1 MGKPYLCGRTAG
13 KYPRPPFFLLHFS
26 PPMNWPLRIAK
37 RYLFARKSANI
48 INIITGIAVFGI
60 AVGAAALV
68 LVLSVF
74 NGFEDLITS
83 MYGNFNPQV
92 KATPKAGKTF
102 TIRLEDLE
110 AIRSVPGVAFV
121 SGTLEEVA
129 FFEYRDKQDF
139 GIIKGVDEYF
149 DEVTGIDSTVR
160 EGTYEVSRWQG
171 RNMAVLGL
179 GMRNKLA
186 VSIENGLE
194 PLSIYLPKRRLTGL
208 PGQQFRVRRAF
219 PSGTFVIQQDF
230 DNQYVLI
237 SLELCRELIGDDEA
251 LSALEFRLAP
261 GYTAAMVV
269 PAIRQILGPGI
280 EFRDRYAQEES
291 FMKLMKIEKWMSF
304 AIVGLT
310 LLMVAFNMV
319 GALWMIVLEKRYD
332 ISILKSMGAQDN
344 QVRNIFLN
352 QGMLLCLIGTLIGF
366 TIALVVYA
374 AQKSL
379 GIISVPGSFT
389 VDAYPISLRAGDFVI
404 VALTVS
410 CIGLLAAVPPA
421 LRAQRIPAMLRE
433 E

>member
-1 MGKPYLCGRTAG
+1 
-13 KYPRPPFFLLHFS
+13 
-26 PPMNWPLRIAK
+26 MNWPLRIAK

-48 INIITGIAVFGI
+48 INIITGIAVLGI

-92 KATPKAGKTF
+92 KATPLEGKTF
-102 TIRLEDLE
+102 SVSQEDLE
-110 AIRSVPGVAFV
+110 ALRLVPGVAYV
-121 SGTLEEVA
+121 SQTLEEVA

-160 EGTYEVSRWQG
+160 EGNYAVSTLQG
-171 RNMAVLGL
+171 RNLAVLGL

-186 VSIENGLE
+186 VSIENVFE
-194 PLSIYLPKRRLTGL
+194 PLSIYLPKRKMTGL

-230 DNQYVLI
+230 DNQYVLV
-237 SLELCRELIGDDEA
+237 SLELCRELLGDGQA

-261 GYTAAMVV
+261 GYSAAMVV
-269 PAIRQILGPGI
+269 PAFQKILGSGI
-280 EFRDRYAQEES
+280 VFRDRYAQEEA
-291 FMKLMKIEKWMSF
+291 FMRLMKIEKWMSF

-319 GALWMIVLEKRYD
+319 GALWMIVLEKKFD
-332 ISILKSMGAQDN
+332 ISMLKSMGARDD

-352 QGMLLCLIGTLIGF
+352 EGMLLCLIGTVSGF
-366 TIALVVYA
+366 ALALLVYGM
-374 AQKSL
+374 QKAF
-379 GIISVPGSFT
+379 GIIAIPGAFS
-389 VDAYPISLRAGDFVI
+389 VDAYPISLRAGDFVV
-404 VALTVS
+404 VAATVS

-421 LRAQRIPAMLRE
+421 LRAQRIPAMMRE

>member
-1 MGKPYLCGRTAG
+1 
-13 KYPRPPFFLLHFS
+13 
-26 PPMNWPLRIAK
+26 MNWPLRIAR

-48 INIITGIAVFGI
+48 IHIITGIAVFGI

-92 KATPKAGKTF
+92 KATPREGKTF
-102 TIRLEDLE
+102 AISSQDLE
-110 AIRSVPGVAFV
+110 ALRRVPGVAYI
-121 SGTLEEVA
+121 SQTLEEVA

-160 EGTYEVSRWQG
+160 EGNYQVMTQQG

-186 VSIENGLE
+186 VSIENAFE
-194 PLSIYLPKRRLTGL
+194 PLSIYLPKRKMTGL
-208 PGQQFRVRRAF
+208 PGQQQFRIRRAF
-219 PSGTFVIQQDF
+219 PAGTFVIQQDF
-230 DNQYVLI
+230 DNQYVLV
-237 SLELCRELIGDDEA
+237 SLELARELLGDEQA

-261 GYTAAMVV
+261 GYTASMVV
-269 PAIRQILGPGI
+269 PTFQKILGPGI
-280 EFRDRYAQEES
+280 EFRDRYAQEEA

-319 GALWMIVLEKRYD
+319 GALWMIVLEKRFD
-332 ISILKSMGAQDN
+332 ISMLKSMGARDD

-352 QGMLLCLIGTLIGF
+352 EGMLLCLIGTGSGF
-366 TIALVVYA
+366 ALALLVYGM
-374 AQKSL
+374 QKAF
-379 GIISVPGSFT
+379 GIISIPGAFS
-389 VDAYPISLRAGDFVI
+389 VDAYPISLRAGDFI
-404 VALTVS
+404 VVAATVC

-421 LRAQRIPAMLRE
+421 LRAQRIPAMMRE